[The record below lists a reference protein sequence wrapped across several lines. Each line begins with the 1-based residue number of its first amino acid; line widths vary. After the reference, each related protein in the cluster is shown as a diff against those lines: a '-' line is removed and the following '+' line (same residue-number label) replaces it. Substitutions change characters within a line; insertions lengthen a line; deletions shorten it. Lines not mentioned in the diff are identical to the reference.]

1 MLISNCN
8 VLIPTCFTRHNFV
21 VTTTLTA
28 STQSSGFAFP
38 TMTQAEPNPS
48 SVAGKVTMYIFYIA
62 VNKYHLPQQ
71 LTVMVTTTSA
81 GDTEDPNT
89 SSSPSSTVTDPRPMT
104 DPVMDIPTSPSMSLI
119 AGILGAALMMMLI
132 IAIVIILAIITL
144 RKRRE
149 GTRKHHQELPRR

>member
-1 MLISNCN
+1 M
-8 VLIPTCFTRHNFV
+8 PTCFTCHNFV
-21 VTTTLTA
+21 MFTTTLTA

-38 TMTQAEPNPS
+38 TMTQTEPNPS
-48 SVAGKVTMYIFYIA
+48 SVAGKVTMYIFHIA
-62 VNKYHLPQQ
+62 INKYHCSTYLN
-71 LTVMVTTTSA
+71 TDCDGYYSA

-89 SSSPSSTVTDPRPMT
+89 SSSPSSTVTDPRPVT

-149 GTRKHHQELPRR
+149 GTRKHQQELPGR